1 MRHPHRCSGRSFKV
15 ILTFAG
21 RNFTEYPM
29 VLIWSRIYAIWLI
42 AISMIMILSC
52 ETFSLQ
58 HRMISAANCRLTGH
72 VDRCRKETLTSSM
85 RWWSQGGK
93 VLLGPFYK
101 AHVETSLGSISA
113 SNSRYCLAKNVLD
126 PHPKSSPFSL
136 RPTPRCFLSGQSCS
150 QVL

>member
-1 MRHPHRCSGRSFKV
+1 
-15 ILTFAG
+15 
-21 RNFTEYPM
+21 M

-101 AHVETSLGSISA
+101 AHVETSLRSISA
-113 SNSRYCLAKNVLD
+113 SKSRYCLAK
-126 PHPKSSPFSL
+126 KSWI
-136 RPTPRCFLSGQSCS
+136 PTPSHLQHPDVSCQVKTAAKSNLSRWRPRQWNN
-150 QVL
+150 